1 MSDTP
6 ENLFNT
12 EFRPPDEEMV
22 DYILATS
29 TLLSKISK
37 YENISEEDAQVISTA
52 SRSLMVLLA
61 MTMSGFALYSAE
73 TDHAQSLAGLS
84 QALYDR
90 LALTDPSQ
98 IGDIDISPI
107 LKWQEYRDL
116 LSAEAEAQ
124 GF

>member
-29 TLLSKISK
+29 TLLSKIGK
-37 YENISEEDAQVISTA
+37 YENMSEEDAQVISTA

-116 LSAEAEAQ
+116 LSAEAESQ

>member
-1 MSDTP
+1 MPDTP
-6 ENLFNT
+6 DNLFNT
-12 EFRPPDEEMV
+12 EFRPPDEEMI

-29 TLLSKISK
+29 TLLNKIGK
-37 YENISEEDAQVISTA
+37 YENVSEEDAQVISTA

-61 MTMSGFALYSAE
+61 MAMSGFALYSAE
-73 TDHAQSLAGLS
+73 TDHAESLAGLS

-90 LALTDPSQ
+90 LALNDPRQ

-107 LKWQEYRDL
+107 LAWQEFRKNISD
-116 LSAEAEAQ
+116 EARSQ